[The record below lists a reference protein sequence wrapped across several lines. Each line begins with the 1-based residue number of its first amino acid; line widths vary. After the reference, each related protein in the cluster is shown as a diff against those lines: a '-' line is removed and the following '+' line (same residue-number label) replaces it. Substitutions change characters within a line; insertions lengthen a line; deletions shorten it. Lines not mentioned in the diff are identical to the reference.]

1 MQNDFSNILSQLR
14 RDRGISQKQTAA
26 DLGISQ
32 ALLSHY
38 EKGIRECG
46 LDFLVRAAQYFGVTT
61 DYLLGRTAAPSKA
74 GQQEAAT
81 PFDAAKRQITNAQ
94 ALLFELLRGCEKD
107 GVQETGLHLL
117 RLQTYQTALYLLGLC
132 HGDKPFAKPS
142 RYTKPAA
149 EGEIVRCFAK
159 LGLVK
164 EKGDSLSFPLVSPEQ
179 LSAEYPELY
188 GDFCSLLLEME
199 EKL

>member
-1 MQNDFSNILSQLR
+1 MEYPNIRSLREDHDFRQCDLASVLHVSQNTYSQYENGVIELTAERLVKLADFYNVSI
-14 RDRGISQKQTAA
+14 
-26 DLGISQ
+26 
-32 ALLSHY
+32 
-38 EKGIRECG
+38 
-46 LDFLVRAAQYFGVTT
+46 

-159 LGLVK
+159 LGLVR